1 MLFRRFLLLMLLV
14 TNQALG
20 EPVPGG
26 EVRVERT
33 ERALACP
40 SEQALVQAALAHGAA
55 PPTPSSTPLQVL
67 VQFDGDQSSL
77 RALIRASGVKT
88 GERVLRTEGAD
99 CSKLADAAA
108 VVVAVLLDLV
118 PPEAAASFDEP
129 PAAPPSAEATEPE
142 PKVASPS
149 PPPSPPAPPVTLPPR
164 RPAAAPLPLSALV
177 RGEGALTL
185 GFLGGVFAPAVDVAA
200 SVRRGGWEGSLGG
213 MWLAS
218 RDAPFTDIAG
228 TKVNLSL
235 TLAFG
240 EGCLA
245 LAQSRRGR
253 WDGWWCGRV
262 AAGRLT
268 GTGQGFDH
276 SRASHSLW
284 VGAGP
289 GLAFRLRITPVLAV
303 RASLTGLVTL
313 ANHSFVVDGY
323 GPAFDTPRFS
333 AALGLGPEL
342 SIL

>member
-1 MLFRRFLLLMLLV
+1 MLFRRFLLLVLLV

-55 PPTPSSTPLQVL
+55 PPTPSSTPLEVL

-77 RALIRASGVKT
+77 RALIRASGAKT

-99 CSKLADAAA
+99 CAKLADAAA

-129 PAAPPSAEATEPE
+129 PAPLPSAEVTEPE

-149 PPPSPPAPPVTLPPR
+149 PSPSPPTPPVTSPPR
-164 RPAAAPLPLSALV
+164 SPAAAPLSALF

-185 GFLGGVFAPAVDVAA
+185 GFLGGAFAPAVDVAA

-228 TKVNLSL
+228 TKVALSL

-240 EGCLA
+240 EGCFA
-245 LAQSRRGR
+245 LAQSQRGR

-268 GTGQGFDH
+268 GNGQGFDH

-289 GLAFRLRITPVLAV
+289 GLAFRLSITRVLSV